1 MPQRHQCISDALAR
15 PDVLRSKGRG
25 LGKCAH
31 CDGGVCLICQR
42 QPVRADVCA
51 TCSEAK
57 AGPAAPWATDARWRR
72 RVDRLGVLCS
82 PGRSSAY
89 ERWAASLTQRQ
100 VDELSP
106 FDLLEHRIARL
117 RRSTSSG
124 IRR

>member
-1 MPQRHQCISDALAR
+1 MPQRHQCISDALVR
-15 PDVLRSKGRG
+15 PGALHSKGRG
-25 LGKCAH
+25 LGKGAH
-31 CDGGVCLICQR
+31 CNGRVCLICQR
-42 QPVRADVCA
+42 QPVRVDVCA

-57 AGPAAPWATDARWRR
+57 ADPAAPWATDARWRR
-72 RVDRLGVLCS
+72 RVDRLGVFCS
-82 PGRSSAY
+82 LDSSSAY